1 MRAMLL
7 AAGLGERM
15 RPLSELLAKPVLPV
29 LGRPLAH
36 WTLDRLRAAGVT
48 DVVVNTHHLPETVRA
63 ALGDGRRLGLRLRY
77 SHEPEI
83 LGTGGGPRRARAL
96 LGDEPV
102 LVVNGDV
109 LFGFDLRRLVEGHR
123 RSGALVTLALRP
135 NPDPRRYPPVVT
147 DAAGRILSIRGGPR
161 PGRGTAWL
169 FAGVHVLAPRLYER
183 LAEGPSD
190 VIEALYLPLLAEGA
204 LLRGVRPRGAWYD
217 LGRPAPYL
225 RAQLTLLRRG
235 WQGLP
240 SPLVAPGARVQ
251 RGARVRASVL
261 GAGSV
266 VGPAALV
273 QGSLLW
279 AGARVGAGARV
290 SGSILASGARVAP
303 GERVSRRL
311 RAVVGGQ
318 DVDVPLEEP

>member
-1 MRAMLL
+1 MLL

-29 LGRPLAH
+29 LGRPLVH
-36 WTLDRLRAAGVT
+36 WTLERLRAAGVT

-63 ALGDGRRLGLRLRY
+63 ALGDGRRFGLRLRY
-77 SHEPEI
+77 SHEPQI
-83 LGTGGGPRRARAL
+83 LGTGGGPRRARAW

-109 LFGFDLRRLVEGHR
+109 LFGFDLRRLVEQHR

-147 DAAGRILSIRGGPR
+147 DPDGRVLSIRGRPR
-161 PGRGTAWL
+161 ARRGAASL

-183 LAEGPSD
+183 LSDGPSD
-190 VIEALYLPLLAEGA
+190 VIDALYLPLLEEGA
-204 LLRGVRPRGAWYD
+204 LLRGLRPRGAWYD
-217 LGRPAPYL
+217 LGRPALYL
-225 RAQLTLLRRG
+225 RAQLELLRRR
-235 WQGLP
+235 WRGLA
-240 SPLVAPGARVQ
+240 SPLLAPGARVHPQ
-251 RGARVRASVL
+251 ARVLASVL

-266 VGPAALV
+266 VGPGAV
-273 QGSLLW
+273 VRGSVLW

-290 SGSILASGARVAP
+290 SGSILAAGARVEP
-303 GERVSRRL
+303 GERVDGRL
-311 RAVVGGQ
+311 RARVAGRA
-318 DVDVPLEEP
+318 VDEALEGA